1 MTSKKGNGNDKS
13 NNKCNPPFTM
23 KPWRVDHPAVKRS
36 AEERGWLGYAA

>member
-23 KPWRVDHPAVKRS
+23 KTVEGGPPDRQTVC
-36 AEERGWLGYAA
+36 